1 MVATVVCACVL
12 AVMQLAFV
20 MYVRNTLR
28 DCASDAARYAALD
41 NRGLVDGET
50 RARILVTQ
58 ALSARFA
65 GDITS
70 RTGRSE
76 GAETVEVTID
86 AAMPVLGPIGGPVRI
101 RAVGHGIKDAR

>member
-1 MVATVVCACVL
+1 MVAAVVCACVM
-12 AVMQLAFV
+12 AVIQLAFV
-20 MYVRNTLR
+20 MHVRNTLR
-28 DCASDAARYAALD
+28 DCASDAARYAALE
-41 NRGLVDGET
+41 NRGPDDGNV

-65 GDITS
+65 GDISS
-70 RTGRSE
+70 RTSRSE

-86 AAMPVLGPIGGPVRI
+86 TAMPVLGPIGGPVRI